1 MSRRTRNKQNSRVS
15 SNNAPVDVVVTSAG
29 RFDMLR
35 DCLAALDKQSISHN
49 TIIVDIASDS
59 EERKMNQDLFEGRRV
74 ERFEQNVGFPA
85 GANAGAR
92 KGFAP
97 LILFIGSDV
106 TLFENT
112 LETMVN
118 RMSDQT
124 IGVCGAKLM
133 FPPNSTSPIRPA
145 GKVQHIGLA
154 LDIRGEIIHPLV
166 GWSADHPKTLEP
178 RDVFAATG
186 ACFMIR
192 RNLFNKAGGF
202 DTVFGLGTFEDAD
215 LCLKVRS
222 MGFRI
227 YVDTSAKAYHYTGA
241 EAEKRQIAFPLQN
254 NFMIFRQRW
263 GGTPLFLWDSWSY
276 F

>member
-1 MSRRTRNKQNSRVS
+1 MSRRNRSKTNTRVS
-15 SNNAPVDVVVTSAG
+15 LNSAVDVVVTSAG

-35 DCLAALDKQSISHN
+35 ECLAALDKQTIPHN
-49 TIIVDIASDS
+49 VIIVDIDS
-59 EERKMNQDLFEGRRV
+59 NLEERKANQDIFEGRKV
-74 ERFEQNVGFPA
+74 ERFNQNVGFPV

-106 TLFENT
+106 TLFEGA
-112 LETMVN
+112 LETMVK
-118 RMSDQT
+118 RMEEQT
-124 IGVCGAKLM
+124 IGICGAKLI
-133 FPPNSTSPIRPA
+133 FPLSSTSPIRPA

-166 GWSADHPKTLEP
+166 GWSADHPKTTEP

-192 RNLFNKAGGF
+192 RSLFNKAGGF

-227 YVDTSAKAYHYTGA
+227 FVDTNAKAYHYVGA

-263 GGTPLFLWDSWSY
+263 GGTPLFLWDDWSY
-276 F
+276 R

>member
-1 MSRRTRNKQNSRVS
+1 MSRRTRHKNTRV
-15 SNNAPVDVVVTSAG
+15 SNNAPVDVVVTTAG

-35 DCLAALDKQSISHN
+35 ECLAALDKQSITHN
-49 TIIVDIASDS
+49 VIIVDIASDS
-59 EERKMNQDLFEGRRV
+59 EERKMNQDLFESRKS
-74 ERFEQNVGFPA
+74 ERFEQNVGFPT

-106 TLFENT
+106 TLFDGA
-112 LETMVN
+112 LETMVK
-118 RMSDQT
+118 RMDDET
-124 IGVCGAKLM
+124 IGVCGAKLI
-133 FPPNSTSPIRPA
+133 FPLNSTSPIRPA

-178 RDVFAATG
+178 RDVFATTG

-192 RNLFNKAGGF
+192 RKLFNKTGGF
-202 DTVFGLGTFEDAD
+202 DPAFGLGTFEDAD

-227 YVDTSAKAYHYTGA
+227 FVDNDAKAYHYTGA

-254 NFMIFRQRW
+254 NFMIFRHRW
-263 GGTPLFLWDSWSY
+263 AGTPLYLWDDWSY
-276 F
+276 R